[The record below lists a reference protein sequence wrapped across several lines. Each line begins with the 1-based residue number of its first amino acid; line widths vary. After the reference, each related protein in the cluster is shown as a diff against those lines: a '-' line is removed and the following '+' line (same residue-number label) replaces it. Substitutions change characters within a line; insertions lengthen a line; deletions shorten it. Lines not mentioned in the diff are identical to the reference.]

1 MSFPKKITLI
11 LTALL
16 LAVSSVSGCSG
27 MSDTVTYTEALTLV
41 NSYPHKTDS
50 FTQGL
55 FFHDGK
61 IYESVGRYGESG
73 LMKNID
79 FKTGNCE
86 WRYSFDENIFAEG
99 STALNGK
106 IYVLSWKENKAFVFD
121 PETLVLEKTVE
132 YPRQGWG
139 LTTDGENLI
148 ASDGTA
154 ELFFMNE
161 SLETVKTVTV
171 TRSGEK
177 IANINELEYIGG
189 YIWANVWLSNEII
202 IINPEN
208 GKVKKTLDFT
218 GLYDNKSN
226 DANDCLN
233 GIAYNEE
240 NGRVY
245 ITGKRWNTL
254 FEFEIK

>member
-11 LTALL
+11 LTCLL
-16 LAVSSVSGCSG
+16 LAVSVSGCSG

-139 LTTDGENLI
+139 LTTDDENLI

-208 GKVKKTLDFT
+208 GKVEKTLDFT

-233 GIAYNEE
+233 GVAYNEE

>member
-1 MSFPKKITLI
+1 MLLVLP
-11 LTALL
+11 LL
-16 LAVSSVSGCSG
+16 LAVVFLSACSG
-27 MSDTVTYTEALTLV
+27 LSDTAAYTEALTLV

-55 FFHDGK
+55 FFYGGK
-61 IYESVGRYGESG
+61 MYESVGRYGESG

-79 FKTGNCE
+79 FKTGGCE
-86 WRYSFDENIFAEG
+86 WRYSFDGDIFAEG
-99 STALNGK
+99 AAALNGK
-106 IYVLSWKENKAFVFD
+106 VYVLSWKENKAFIFN
-121 PETLVLEKTVE
+121 PETLALEKTVE

-139 LTTDGENLI
+139 LTTDGEFLI

-154 ELFFMNE
+154 ELYFLDE

-171 TRSGEK
+171 TRQGKE

-189 YIWANVWLSNEII
+189 YIWANVWLSNEIVV
-202 IINPEN
+202 INPEN
-208 GKVKKTLDFT
+208 GKVEKTLDFT

-226 DANDCLN
+226 DSNDCLN

-240 NGRVY
+240 NGRIY

>member
-1 MSFPKKITLI
+1 MSFPKKIVLI
-11 LTALL
+11 FTALL
-16 LAVSSVSGCSG
+16 LAISVAGCYG

-55 FFHDGK
+55 FFYDGK
-61 IYESVGRYGESG
+61 MYESTGRYGESR

-79 FKTGNCE
+79 LKTGNCE

-99 STALNGK
+99 STVFNGR
-106 IYVLSWKENKAFVFD
+106 IYALSWKENKAFVFE
-121 PETLVLEKTVE
+121 PETLALEKTLE

-139 LTTDGENLI
+139 LTTDGKFLI

-154 ELFFMNE
+154 ELYFMNE
-161 SLETVKTVTV
+161 SLETVKTVRV
-171 TRSGEK
+171 TRSGKE

-208 GKVKKTLDFT
+208 GKVEKTLDFT
-218 GLYDNKSN
+218 GLYDNKSS
-226 DANDCLN
+226 DADDCLN

-254 FEFEIK
+254 FEFKLK